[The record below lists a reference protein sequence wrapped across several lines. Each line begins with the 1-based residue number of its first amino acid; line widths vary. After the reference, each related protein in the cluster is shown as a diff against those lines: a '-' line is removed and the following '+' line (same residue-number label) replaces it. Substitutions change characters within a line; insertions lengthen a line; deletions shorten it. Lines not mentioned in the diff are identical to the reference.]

1 MLRSSGNPV
10 NAICVQKGMV
20 ARELLGSLVVLE
32 CKARFEKQW
41 DVKLGKQ
48 SETRSW
54 RCLNTRESTTL
65 SRGGEDFSRGV
76 KP

>member
-1 MLRSSGNPV
+1 
-10 NAICVQKGMV
+10 MV
-20 ARELLGSLVVLE
+20 AGELLGSLAGLE

-54 RCLNTRESTTL
+54 RCLNTKESTTL
-65 SRGGEDFSRGV
+65 SREAV
-76 KP
+76 KISGRE